1 MKIKYN
7 TKWNVL
13 ITYFILFFFIYIYIY
28 ISQNVHHSLLKY
40 SGPYTTLA
48 CYVTVMYSYKCTIFA
63 ILQCTKFLLSL

>member
-1 MKIKYN
+1 MEC
-7 TKWNVL
+7 THH
-13 ITYFILFFFIYIYIY
+13 LFYIVFLYIYIYIY
-28 ISQNVHHSLLKY
+28 RKKVHHSLLKY